1 MLGRILNMTIF
12 LNWKQWRAGLL
23 ACTVAAAS
31 SLAWAQTAPYAQVQ
45 RLIGAEQFDQA
56 LALADGW
63 LQNQPRDPQMR
74 LLKGVIQS
82 QTQQTQAALETLTAI
97 TQEFPEL
104 PEPYNNLAVL
114 HAQAG
119 DLQEA
124 RVALEMALRINPAY
138 STAHR
143 NLGDV
148 YVQMALQA
156 YQQAKQPELASRI
169 DTLQQL
175 TPKR

>member
-1 MLGRILNMTIF
+1 MMDFFIAKRLRATMLSCML
-12 LNWKQWRAGLL
+12 AAVSGL
-23 ACTVAAAS
+23 AM
-31 SLAWAQTAPYAQVQ
+31 AQTAPYAQVQ

-56 LALADGW
+56 LVVADDW

-82 QTQQTQAALETLTAI
+82 QTQQTQAALDTLTAI

-119 DLQEA
+119 ELQEA

-148 YVQMALQA
+148 YVQLALQA

-175 TPKR
+175 NPKR

>member
-1 MLGRILNMTIF
+1 MMVFFIAKRLRATMLGCMLATVS
-12 LNWKQWRAGLL
+12 GL
-23 ACTVAAAS
+23 AM
-31 SLAWAQTAPYAQVQ
+31 AQTAPYAQVQ

-56 LALADGW
+56 LAVADGW

-82 QTQQTQAALETLTAI
+82 QSQQTQAARETLTAI

-119 DLQEA
+119 ELQEA

-138 STAHR
+138 STAQR

-148 YVQMALQA
+148 YLQLALQA

-175 TPKR
+175 NPKR

>member
-1 MLGRILNMTIF
+1 LLGHSLKMTIF
-12 LNWKQWRAGLL
+12 LKWNVLRAVVIASAL
-23 ACTVAAAS
+23 AAS
-31 SLAWAQTAPYAQVQ
+31 SWAAAQTAPYAQVQ
-45 RLIGAEQFDQA
+45 RLIGAQQLDQA
-56 LALADGW
+56 LTLADDW

-74 LLKGVIQS
+74 LLKAVIQS
-82 QTQQTQAALETLTAI
+82 QTQQKDAALATLTAI

-119 DLQEA
+119 DLQQA
-124 RVALEMALRINPAY
+124 RLALEMALRINPTY
-138 STAHR
+138 STAQR

-148 YVQMALQA
+148 YVQLALQA
-156 YQQAKQPELASRI
+156 YQQAKQPELSSRI
-169 DTLQQL
+169 ETLQQL

>member
-1 MLGRILNMTIF
+1 MTIF
-12 LNWKQWRAGLL
+12 LKWNVLRAAILVTAL
-23 ACTVAAAS
+23 TASSWAAAQS
-31 SLAWAQTAPYAQVQ
+31 APYAQVQ
-45 RLIGAEQFDQA
+45 RLITAEQFDQA
-56 LALADGW
+56 LSLADGW
-63 LQNQPRDPQMR
+63 LQNQPTDPQMR

-82 QTQQTQAALETLTAI
+82 KTQQNEAALTTLTAI

-119 DLQEA
+119 DLQQA
-124 RVALEMALRINPAY
+124 RLALEMALRINPAY
-138 STAHR
+138 STAQR

-148 YVQMALQA
+148 YVQLALQA
-156 YQQAKQPELASRI
+156 YQQAKTPELTTHI
-169 DTLQQL
+169 QTLQQL

>member
-1 MLGRILNMTIF
+1 MLGHRLKMTIF
-12 LNWKQWRAGLL
+12 LKWNVLRAGVL
-23 ACTVAAAS
+23 ACALAATSWAT
-31 SLAWAQTAPYAQVQ
+31 AQTAPYAQVQ
-45 RLIGAEQFDQA
+45 RLIVAQQFDQA

-74 LLKGVIQS
+74 LLKSVIQS
-82 QTQQTQAALETLTAI
+82 QTQQSEAALATLTAI

-119 DLQEA
+119 DLQQA
-124 RVALEMALRINPAY
+124 RLALEMALRINPAY

-148 YVQMALQA
+148 YVQLALQA
-156 YQQAKQPELASRI
+156 YQQAKQPELTTRI
-169 DTLQQL
+169 QTLQQL

>member
-1 MLGRILNMTIF
+1 MTIF
-12 LNWKQWRAGLL
+12 LKWNMLRAAVLVGAL
-23 ACTVAAAS
+23 AATSWAVAQS
-31 SLAWAQTAPYAQVQ
+31 APYAQVQ

-74 LLKGVIQS
+74 LLKSVIQS
-82 QTQQTQAALETLTAI
+82 QTQQNEAALATLTAI

-119 DLQEA
+119 DLQQA
-124 RVALEMALRINPAY
+124 RMALEMALRINPAY
-138 STAHR
+138 STAQR

-148 YVQMALQA
+148 YLQLALQA
-156 YQQAKQPELASRI
+156 YQQAKLPELTTRI
-169 DTLQQL
+169 NTLQQL
-175 TPKR
+175 PPKR